1 MLILIQ
7 LSTTHLDNCDSSL
20 NLAQVVVNGSYR
32 LPGHAPLP
40 LIHGIRV
47 QPAQGAQTSFTVQ
60 SGGRVRQLLE
70 KKVSLSPACH
80 LLHLLL
86 TLCLFLIRQ

>member
-1 MLILIQ
+1 MFILIQ
-7 LSTTHLDNCDSSL
+7 LSTTHLNNCDSSL

-70 KKVSLSPACH
+70 KGVSLQLA
-80 LLHLLL
+80 
-86 TLCLFLIRQ
+86 LFCIYC